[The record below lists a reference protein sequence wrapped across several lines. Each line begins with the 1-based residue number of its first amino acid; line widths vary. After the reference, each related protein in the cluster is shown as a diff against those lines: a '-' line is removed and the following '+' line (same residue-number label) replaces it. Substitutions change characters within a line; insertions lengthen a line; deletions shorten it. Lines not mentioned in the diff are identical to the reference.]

1 MRPIKY
7 RLCHAAWIL
16 IVLTLNGCVSAT
28 NAGNNEYGAPEL
40 TWLSAENARAVVV
53 VTHGF
58 NLAPD
63 IMTGLGRLLQEE
75 QMDVLQLSLAGH
87 SPSLTAEQRIEEM
100 AVMTGFDT
108 WQSNMDQAIMEA
120 SERANALNVPLY
132 LLGFS
137 MGGLLSVDH
146 LNRHPDS
153 DVEAMVLLAP
163 ALSLRWTSWLLR
175 PLGALPDFLLP
186 SVGPDEYKANEYM
199 PVSAYEAL
207 YEGVAQLEE
216 QIRPERLDIPALLLI
231 SPEDELVSGEGLEEF
246 ITENGLDRW
255 QLHRVDNATGD
266 DDVLEHVIVDRNA
279 LGDSTWEWVTSRIIA
294 FLDNPD

>member
-1 MRPIKY
+1 MKPIRS
-7 RLCHAAWIL
+7 RLCRAGWIL
-16 IVLTLNGCVSAT
+16 IALTISACVSAT
-28 NAGNNEYGAPEL
+28 DVENHEYGKPEL
-40 TWLSAENARAVVV
+40 TWLRAGEARAVVV

-63 IMTGLGRLLQEE
+63 IMTGLSRLLQGE

-87 SPSLTAEQRIEEM
+87 RSSLTAEQRIDEM

-120 SERANALNVPLY
+120 SERANALDVPLY

-146 LNRHPDS
+146 LNRHPHS

-231 SPEDELVSGEGLEEF
+231 SPEDELVSGEGLEVF

-255 QLHRVDNATGD
+255 QLQLVYNAAGD
-266 DDVLEHVIVDRNA
+266 DDVLEHVIVDRNS
-279 LGDSTWEWVTSRIIA
+279 LGDSAWEWVTSRIIG
-294 FLDNPD
+294 FLGSPD